1 MLLNP
6 IALAKHCAQSGRFK
20 DMQSVGQRVLAAPD
34 AALADVLAVGQL
46 YYQCGFFTAARSCFE
61 RAQRMAP
68 QDLRHHMSLAEVL
81 RDMGHHHHAGQLY
94 AQLQQQLPNHA
105 AVRRNALTSLEY
117 DPDVTD
123 AARLAQAKA
132 WGQWAT
138 TRAGGAQPRPPLL
151 PLRGRPLR
159 VGYVSADLCQHT
171 VGLFIKDVLMA
182 HNPERV
188 QVFAYSAGAVKDWVT
203 DEVAAAC
210 TLRDVSA
217 LDDAALAQCI
227 RADAI
232 DVLVDLSG
240 HTAGSRLTA
249 FAHRPAPV
257 LVSWLGYFATTG
269 LPDMDAVLLDEW
281 HAPPGTESQFAEPV
295 VRLPAGRFC
304 YTPVSWAPD
313 AVAAPPCLQRGHITF
328 GCFNN
333 TAKYNDGVLDL
344 WARVLQAVPG
354 SRLVLKWRSFND
366 EAFCQQVTE
375 AFAQRGIAAE
385 RIELRGPSFHADLL
399 KQYADIDIALDPFP
413 FTGGLTSCEAMWM
426 GVPVVTWPQSRV
438 VSRQTHALLHQIGLP
453 ELSATNAEDYV
464 RIAAQLAADPAR
476 LTHLRATLRDQMR
489 ASPLMDT
496 AAYTRQL
503 EDALIGLYRKIEST
517 TPTQESSMTK
527 ITIGNKEYDLA
538 SLSSEAKAQLASIQF
553 VDNELAR
560 LQAQAAALQTAR
572 MAYSKAL
579 QEALPVL
586 GGSDTVKRS

>member
-1 MLLNP
+1 MFLNP

-20 DMQSVGQRVLAAPD
+20 DMQSVGQKVLGAPD
-34 AALADVLAVGQL
+34 AALDDVLAIGQL
-46 YYQCGFFTAARSCFE
+46 YYQFGFFTAARWCFE

-68 QDLRHHMSLAEVL
+68 HDLCHHMSLAEVL
-81 RDMGHHHHAGQLY
+81 RDMGQHHQAGQLY
-94 AQLQQQLPNHA
+94 AHLQQQLPNHA

-138 TRAGGAQPRPPLL
+138 ARAGGAQSRPPLQ

-171 VGLFIKDVLMA
+171 VGLFIKDVLKA
-182 HNPERV
+182 QSPERV

-203 DEVAAAC
+203 DEVAATC

-217 LDDAALAQCI
+217 MDDAALAQCI

-269 LPDMDAVLLDEW
+269 LPVMDAALLDEW
-281 HAPPGTESQFAEPV
+281 HAPPGTESQFAEPI

-313 AVAAPPCLQRGHITF
+313 AVAPPPCLQRGHITF

-366 EAFCQQVTE
+366 EDFCQQVTQ
-375 AFAQRGIAAE
+375 AFAQRGIAPE

-517 TPTQESSMTK
+517 TPTQENSMTK
-527 ITIGNKEYDLA
+527 ISIDNKEYDLD
-538 SLSSEAKAQLASIQF
+538 SLSKEAKAQLASIQF
-553 VDNELAR
+553 VDAELAR

-572 MAYSKAL
+572 MAYAKAL
-579 QEALPVL
+579 SDALPAL
-586 GGSDTVKRS
+586 PAGDKIKFS

>member
-1 MLLNP
+1 MFLNP
-6 IALAKHCAQSGRFK
+6 IALAKHCAQSGRFN
-20 DMQSVGQRVLAAPD
+20 DMQSVCQKMLGAPD
-34 AALADVLAVGQL
+34 AALSDVLAIGQL
-46 YYQCGFFTAARSCFE
+46 YYQFGFFTAARSCFE

-81 RDMGHHHHAGQLY
+81 RDMGQHHQAGQLY

-132 WGQWAT
+132 WGQWAMA
-138 TRAGGAQPRPPLL
+138 RAGGAQPRPPLQ
-151 PLRGRPLR
+151 PLHGRPLR

-171 VGLFIKDVLMA
+171 VGLFIKDVLKA
-182 HNPERV
+182 HRPERV

-269 LPDMDAVLLDEW
+269 LPDIDAVLLDEW
-281 HAPPGTESQFAEPV
+281 HAPAGTESQFAEPI

-304 YTPVSWAPD
+304 YMPVSWAPD
-313 AVAAPPCLQRGHITF
+313 AVAAPPCLQRRHITF

-366 EAFCQQVTE
+366 EAFCQQLTQ
-375 AFAQRGIAAE
+375 AFAQRGIAPE

-426 GVPVVTWPQSRV
+426 GVPVVTWPQSRA

-453 ELSATNAEDYV
+453 ELSATDADDYV
-464 RIAAQLAADPAR
+464 RIATQLAADPAR
-476 LTHLRATLRDQMR
+476 LTHLRAALRDQMR

-517 TPTQESSMTK
+517 IPTQESSMTK
-527 ITIGNKEYDLA
+527 ISIDNKEYDLD
-538 SLSSEAKAQLASIQF
+538 SLSNEAKAQLASIQF
-553 VDNELAR
+553 VDAELAR

-572 MAYSKAL
+572 MAYVRAL

-586 GGSDTVKRS
+586 PESS